1 MTKKIMFI
9 VLVVGIISFSFY
21 WFNNKDTS
29 NNPVQLIS
37 QEPFYELTIPYLREK
52 SYESK
57 LGDLNQVA

>member
-1 MTKKIMFI
+1 MFKKIIFI
-9 VLVVGIISFSFY
+9 GLGIVILVFSFY